1 MRKKTIES
9 IQENSG
15 ADSSEVSPIEI
26 TKDGGTMDC
35 LTVPEIIGNKRRRR
49 KMTRRQNYL
58 PDRNPESMSDFP
70 KQHEKAT

>member
-1 MRKKTIES
+1 MES
-9 IQENSG
+9 IEEKTG
-15 ADSSEVSPIEI
+15 IDSSEAFPMET
-26 TKDGGTMDC
+26 TKDNGAMDC

-58 PDRNPESMSDFP
+58 PARNPESMSDFP